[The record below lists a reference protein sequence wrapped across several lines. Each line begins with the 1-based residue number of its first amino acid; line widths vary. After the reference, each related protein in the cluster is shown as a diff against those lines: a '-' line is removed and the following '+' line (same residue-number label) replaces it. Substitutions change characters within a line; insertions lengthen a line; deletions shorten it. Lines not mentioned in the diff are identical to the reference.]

1 MTTWTL
7 SRVRASGEAYL
18 RELGRARLA
27 QLSGRAGASPGE
39 IREAYRHELGRGAI
53 DLALEHAETASPD
66 SADARSGRALLAW
79 LVELDVQDVRAPI
92 DQWLADWAE
101 RATVRTPDA
110 RVVAYLSVDREIARE
125 SDRSMRLQLDGA
137 RVDLL
142 KRDVAPTVI
151 ERSARERDAIERL
164 DIASSLR
171 EVAERLTGD
180 DLAALADG
188 ARQALAQ
195 SVDSW
200 RDSLRDRLRRDMA
213 VPVAEARPA
222 DVAAATD
229 ASLFDGAFRASDREA
244 TCRRA
249 VTDLGLDPELH
260 GRLQIEKF
268 ARVQGSRAEAVAV
281 DVPAAIHL
289 VFGEHGGVDGQRA
302 ALHALGEALRLA
314 HVEADAPFE
323 HRWLGDDGV
332 LQMCGRVLASVLL
345 DEGWLM
351 RYAELSRT
359 EARRLARITALGA
372 LHELR
377 HACALHLHYIES
389 IDAAMA
395 VGAHEELYAEIVGN
409 AIGVRPHGVDVL
421 LDAPPVLAP
430 GARLRGMQGASV
442 LAHELVQRFDVD
454 WYRNPGAGLWLAQAV
469 FVLARGETTAEMIKA
484 ATGRELSLAPFIDRL
499 ERILAA

>member
-7 SRVRASGEAYL
+7 SRVRASGEGYL

-39 IREAYRHELGRGAI
+39 VREAYRHELGRDAI
-53 DLALEHAETASPD
+53 DLALEYAETSSPD

-79 LVELDVQDVRAPI
+79 LVGLDVHDVRAPI
-92 DQWLADWAE
+92 DQWVADWAE
-101 RATVRTPDA
+101 RATVRTADA
-110 RVVAYLSVDREIARE
+110 RVVAFPSVEREIARE
-125 SDRSMRLQLDGA
+125 SNRTMRLQLDGA
-137 RVDLL
+137 RVDLV
-142 KRDVAPTVI
+142 KRDLASTII

-180 DLAALADG
+180 DLVALADN

-213 VPVAEARPA
+213 VPLAEARPA
-222 DVAAATD
+222 DIAAATD

-244 TCRRA
+244 TCRR
-249 VTDLGLDPELH
+249 VLIDLGLDPEMQ
-260 GRLQIEKF
+260 GRLRIEKF
-268 ARVQGSRAEAVAV
+268 ARMQGSRAEAVAV
-281 DVPAAIHL
+281 DVPAAIHI
-289 VFGEHGGVDGQRA
+289 VFGEHGGVAGQRA
-302 ALHALGEALRLA
+302 TLHALGEALRFA
-314 HVEADAPFE
+314 QVEADAAFE
-323 HRWLGDDGV
+323 HRWLGDGAV
-332 LQMCGRVLASVLL
+332 HQMCGRVLSSLL
-345 DEGWLM
+345 VDDGWLM
-351 RYAELSRT
+351 RYADLSRT
-359 EARRLARITALGA
+359 EARRLARITALAA

-389 IDAAMA
+389 IDAAMT
-395 VGAHEELYAEIVGN
+395 VGADEELYAEIVGSV
-409 AIGVRPHGVDVL
+409 IGVRPHGVDAL

-430 GARLRGMQGASV
+430 GVRLRGIQGASV

-454 WYRNPGAGLWLAQAV
+454 WYRNPRAGLWLAQAL
-469 FVLARGETTAEMIKA
+469 FVPARGETTAEMIKSA
-484 ATGRELSLAPFIDRL
+484 MGRELSLAPCIDRL